1 MDCFVFFVTATHGFG
16 SCEKLCGPL
25 TTPMLQTCSHPNWR
39 RPEGPKAAPHLL
51 RLRVDAAVLEETN
64 DANDPSKARA
74 IMRIYMD
81 FNRR

>member
-1 MDCFVFFVTATHGFG
+1 MDLFTGIYLHKYLYILGYFLGIFPSG
-16 SCEKLCGPL
+16 LYRP
-25 TTPMLQTCSHPNWR
+25 

-64 DANDPSKARA
+64 DANDPSKVARA

-81 FNRR
+81 FNRS

>member
-1 MDCFVFFVTATHGFG
+1 MDLPV
-16 SCEKLCGPL
+16 L
-25 TTPMLQTCSHPNWR
+25 TCIILHKYLYILGYFLGIFPSALYRP